1 MQLCQHLVYDLH
13 HLFDCCHFTL
23 KLVLRHFMAVGNNLP
38 AGFQSIDDSRSH
50 GDREQLG
57 ILKVIVALHDA
68 LIHAVYCH
76 LFVRHGIARMEV
88 KTVPHAVLHEQV
100 LTSHRLIV
108 DESVDGACNAHGVKE
123 CPHRIDRGMDKC
135 PVHFAADV
143 SVADGQQLMAKVST
157 DNYSASGRTSSSEQE
172 TGKTQYSND
181 IKVDVKVVATSSDM
195 PMGVAKLL
203 QVMQQFIQQKE
214 IEPEDNSTEQS
225 TQD

>member
-1 MQLCQHLVYDLH
+1 MGEFDL
-13 HLFDCCHFTL
+13 
-23 KLVLRHFMAVGNNLP
+23 K
-38 AGFQSIDDSRSH
+38 RS
-50 GDREQLG
+50 
-57 ILKVIVALHDA
+57 VDA
-68 LIHAVYCH
+68 LEHTDFGSLLGAPLQACVDAQMQAAYATTDYLDRVCFKYNPETETYETVTVSFGYSTEDGDKRITLPLASVMPIPFLQIHNVN
-76 LFVRHGIARMEV
+76 L
-88 KTVPHAVLHEQV
+88 
-100 LTSHRLIV
+100 
-108 DESVDGACNAHGVKE
+108 
-123 CPHRIDRGMDKC
+123 
-135 PVHFAADV
+135 HFAADV

-157 DNYSASGRTSSSEQE
+157 DNYSASGRTSSSQQE